1 MPKYGVSAGL
11 PDTPA
16 GLSDKEYG
24 LVTPLYRAVNSL
36 AQYTAQL
43 TGAIEYDNSEAGS
56 VDQLVKLVDQLTRK
70 VIVKAGEN
78 INYGELITLSVGGG
92 KLVAHRADAT
102 NLARPAHAVCDTPGG
117 ITVNNFGEAV
127 FMQGR
132 TDGIAGTSLGTP
144 YYLSVAGTVQ
154 ATPPVATGV
163 INQVVGMGLGSAGFY
178 LNIELAARRPVL
190 VYKVNSTTL
199 RVLYADGTSVD
210 NPV

>member
-1 MPKYGVSAGL
+1 MPKYGVNAGL

-36 AQYTAQL
+36 AKYIANL
-43 TGAIEYDNSEAGS
+43 TGAVEYDANEAAD

-78 INYGELITLSVGGG
+78 LNYGELLTLTVSGG
-92 KLVAHRADAT
+92 KLVAYKADAT
-102 NLARPAHAVCDTPGG
+102 NLSRPAHAVCDTSGG
-117 ITVNNFGEAV
+117 IVVNNFGEAV

-132 TDGIAGTSLGTP
+132 TDGISGTSLGTP
-144 YYLSVAGTVQ
+144 YYLSVNGTVQ
-154 ATPPVATGV
+154 AAPPVATGV

-190 VYKVNSTTL
+190 VYKLNSTTL
-199 RVLYADGTSVD
+199 RVLYADGTHVD